1 MRPSGRWSAWGRSP
15 PPTPSPSE
23 GQAPRGPRLSS
34 RTVRLAYWAV
44 GSFLGVVLWAQYG
57 PEWFLVGPLW
67 AMVMEYLSALPAKGH
82 GRKPEE

>member
-1 MRPSGRWSAWGRSP
+1 M
-15 PPTPSPSE
+15 
-23 GQAPRGPRLSS
+23 
-34 RTVRLAYWAV
+34 RLAYWAV

-67 AMVMEYLSALPAKGH
+67 AMVMEYLSALPAKDH